1 MAVIKSSA
9 LGQARKSIG
18 PTNYYRRAGV
28 QISRSKPV
36 FAPGRQFTPGQLR
49 QQFRMQVA
57 QAWLL
62 YYGLGK
68 CSNCTNITNN
78 RLYNASSRYNRM
90 VKHILNN
97 PWDVVPADGYT
108 PEETCLEFYDTT
120 LSSWSNGDVKGVPSK
135 ISVDFSKSSNL
146 IIVDG
151 VKPIVDELLRLSN
164 RRRSEYNSLTVESI
178 GMCCVIIEKPAS
190 GIKSYV
196 ILPDFV
202 MDNPDVNND
211 HLIFTTAPQLFF
223 NSANTY
229 ECQMVLFA
237 ADGVDM
243 GLAAVEIKALH
254 CTNDFGWM
262 PVELIP
268 KPDRP
273 EIE

>member
-36 FAPGRQFTPGQLR
+36 FAPGRTFTPAQLN
-49 QQFRMQVA
+49 QQFRMKVA

-68 CSNCTNITNN
+68 CSNCTNVTNN

-90 VKHILNN
+90 IKHILNN
-97 PWDVVPADGYT
+97 PWDVVPADGYS
-108 PEETCLEFYDTT
+108 PEDTCIEFYATT
-120 LSSWSNGDVKGVPSK
+120 LASWSTGDVKGVPSG
-135 ISVDFSKSSNL
+135 ISVDFTKSSNL

-151 VKPIVDELLRLSN
+151 VKKIVDELLRLAN
-164 RRRSEYNSLTVESI
+164 RRRSEYNSLTVEDI
-178 GMCCVIIEKPAS
+178 VMCCVIIEKPPT

-202 MDNPDVNND
+202 MDQPDVTND

-223 NSANTY
+223 NQANTY
-229 ECQMVLFA
+229 ECQMVLSV
-237 ADGVDM
+237 ADGHNM
-243 GLAAVEIKALH
+243 GLAAVDIRALH
-254 CTNDFGWM
+254 CTNDFGWRK
-262 PVELIP
+262 VELIT
-268 KPDRP
+268 RP